1 MKDIS
6 VPDPKAQIWG
16 NLLRGL
22 CSLDRGAPLPRIHL
36 FLYSE
41 RKQHIS
47 INGTLTQMIS
57 LQPKSQS
64 PKTAL
69 LQNHC
74 VTVMVGT
81 YVSTKA
87 SWFVGWGVFWE
98 VTESWVCDT
107 HCWISTGFTP
117 GCDTG
122 RQSLVERGGSMWHGL
137 VGLLSWCCELSPLPG
152 HPALEPADCTET
164 PPTEPNKPFL
174 P

>member
-1 MKDIS
+1 MFIQNPPCHGAKYTDTNKNLISLTPWGEEENMKDIS

-41 RKQHIS
+41 RKQHLS
-47 INGTLTQMIS
+47 INGSLTQMIS

-122 RQSLVERGGSMWHGL
+122 R
-137 VGLLSWCCELSPLPG
+137 
-152 HPALEPADCTET
+152 
-164 PPTEPNKPFL
+164 
-174 P
+174 